1 MESYGWISY
10 HLPVRMCKITK
21 PTMFLSQLFKPQRH
35 VGIKKWCTDD
45 SGSCCLLK
53 SVLKDVHTTLQ
64 RTHRLW
70 IFAPPPSLSFTKSF
84 LYMCFSFL
92 LPTAK
97 CPTTSPHSI
106 PSIPNIFLHFFPLS
120 SSSFSFFPPS
130 HIFPL
135 SSSHSSL
142 VLFYLWK
149 NIIC

>member
-1 MESYGWISY
+1 MDYY
-10 HLPVRMCKITK
+10 LLPVRMCKITK
-21 PTMFLSQLFKPQRH
+21 PTVFLSQHFKPQRH
-35 VGIKKWCTDD
+35 VRIKKEYTDD

-64 RTHRLW
+64 GTHWLW
-70 IFAPPPSLSFTKSF
+70 IFAPPPSLHFTKCF
-84 LYMCFSFL
+84 LCVCFSFL

-106 PSIPNIFLHFFPLS
+106 PSIPNIFLHLFSTSF
-120 SSSFSFFPPS
+120 SSFSFFPPS

-135 SSSHSSL
+135 SFFHSSL

-149 NIIC
+149 NII